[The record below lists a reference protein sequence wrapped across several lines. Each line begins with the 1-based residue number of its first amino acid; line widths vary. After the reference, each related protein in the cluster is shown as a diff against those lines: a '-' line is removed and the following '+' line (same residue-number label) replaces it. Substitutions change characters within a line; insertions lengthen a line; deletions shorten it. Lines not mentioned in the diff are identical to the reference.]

1 MTLCCLVK
9 KNDMMNTEPEELAY
23 SYVAICNILEAKGWT
38 DKAIEEFLIK
48 HQNPT
53 GYIRSSLIPN

>member
-1 MTLCCLVK
+1 VK